1 MCDSG
6 LPKPDVVFF
15 MDTKLNGSTHQ
26 TRENFG
32 AERYENAEFQ
42 SRVYD
47 NFLKLYELDH
57 WIKLDANDTI
67 ENIQS
72 VVFGCVVEIL
82 LKQCCNNNNKSNSEE
97 IKTLW

>member
-15 MDTKLNGSTHQ
+15 MDTKLNGSTQ

-32 AERYENAEFQ
+32 AERYENIEFQ

-47 NFLKLYELDH
+47 NFLKLYEPGH

-72 VVFGCVVEIL
+72 VVFGGVVEIM
-82 LKQCCNNNNKSNSEE
+82 LKQCNNNKSNIDE